1 MRFADYWPEDDAPAG
16 TTDLPLCPDG
26 THTGEIIQAKAKRL
40 EFMKREGN
48 ADGACIVIV
57 VDVPRSQPVETIIP
71 ATFRGK
77 IEAVARAA
85 GVPVPRRVDDWDE
98 QQLVGRMVTIETVLA
113 VSKNGK
119 DYVRVEKWLPS
130 PSQKIAPS
138 KPAAAPARRPAP
150 QPAGDDFPFA
160 LLLAIVSLIGG
171 MA

>member
-1 MRFADYWPEDDAPAG
+1 MRFADYWPEDDAAAG

-40 EFMKREGN
+40 EFMKRDGN

-85 GVPVPRRVDDWDE
+85 GVPVPSRVDDWDE

-113 VSKNGK
+113 VSKSGK

-138 KPAAAPARRPAP
+138 KPVAAPARRPVP
-150 QPAGDDFPFA
+150 QPAGDDIPFA
-160 LLLAIVSLIGG
+160 MLLAIVSLIGG